1 MKNLIFLCIATCI
14 FILSMIV
21 LNVAPIINGLL
32 GKGTYNS
39 NGEAT
44 SDGWYDKNCELYN
57 DNYNIKKKLSLED
70 LEEAGITQEK
80 QNEYIEY
87 LKEGR
92 NKCYRNKAMAGLEH
106 AAFNFNLVFGLI
118 SAILGLL
125 KYYGNN
131 LGKSVTLIWII
142 SGIIEFVL
150 TFVYLIYSGIIFT
163 QDVANKNYDEFDD
176 IYKDA
181 LIKVDSESAH
191 LKWDDS
197 KGGYVCIF
205 YNKDKKDSV
214 YLKYSDYGNKYL
226 NYNKDIYFIEES
238 KDYKYF
244 LSQGLGFIVGCTID
258 SRSDNFWDEYKTYD
272 EGHPYSNVKLQ
283 IRDESRNIVGEYDKL
298 YLVLNSNSNTRK
310 NLYDQW
316 LTTIILGVFISLL
329 DIGLTI
335 FGFLLLLDSN
345 NK

>member
-14 FILSMIV
+14 FILSVIV

-32 GKGTYNS
+32 GKGTYDS

-44 SDGWYDKNCELYN
+44 SYGWYDKNCELYN
-57 DNYNIKKKLSLED
+57 DNYNINKKLSLE
-70 LEEAGITQEK
+70 EAGRTQEE

-92 NKCYRNKAMAGLEH
+92 NKCYRNKAMAGLEY
-106 AAFNFNLVFGLI
+106 AAFNSNLVFGLI

-131 LGKSVTLIWII
+131 LGKSVNFIGII
-142 SGIIEFVL
+142 SGIIGFVL
-150 TFVYLIYSGIIFT
+150 TFVYIIYSGIIFT
-163 QDVANKNYDEFDD
+163 QDVANKNYDDFDN
-176 IYKDA
+176 IYQNA

-226 NYNKDIYFIEES
+226 NYNKDIYI
-238 KDYKYF
+238 
-244 LSQGLGFIVGCTID
+244 GCAIAST
-258 SRSDNFWDEYKTYD
+258 SDNFWHDCKTYD

-283 IRDESRNIVGEYDKL
+283 IRDESRNILGECDKL
-298 YLVLNSNSNTRK
+298 YLVLNSESNTRK
-310 NLYDQW
+310 ILYDQW
-316 LTTIILGVFISLL
+316 LTTIILGVFIFLL

-335 FGFLLLLDSN
+335 FGFLLLFDSN
-345 NK
+345 SK